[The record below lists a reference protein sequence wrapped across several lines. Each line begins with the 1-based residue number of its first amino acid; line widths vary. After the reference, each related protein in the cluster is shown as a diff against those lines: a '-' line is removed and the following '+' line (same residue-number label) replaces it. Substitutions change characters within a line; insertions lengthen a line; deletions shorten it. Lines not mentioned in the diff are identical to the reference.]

1 MSYTQV
7 MKNDAPVVL
16 GKGTFG
22 KVYLVEDASGNQFA
36 YKECNYYKYLHLTL
50 CEAKV
55 MTELRGCPQ
64 IVQLVDSVPVN
75 SIQYGK
81 GCNLVLELCDG
92 TLLDLLADSDG
103 KGLSESVVLDMIRDV
118 STGLAF
124 MRSKCIS
131 HCDLKME
138 NILYKVDDSSKSGYR
153 FLICDFGNVEFGDTM
168 KSFHRIQTHHYR
180 AGENLMKS
188 LDILSCDMASL
199 ACIIYESITDR
210 YLVNDSDEDEEGQL
224 ETHLN
229 AIGFDLIF
237 KSDID
242 LMHPV
247 NDLAVH
253 MYFDGIIEQKGFIE
267 QPESYFQRHL
277 DSLGYTYK
285 AEITNL
291 IQRMLLPVP
300 DKRIQAEEVKDLPF
314 ITEDE
319 EEFDNNYGLNAMIEA
334 LYAPIPFDIN
344 HALQWCQLIDL

>member
-7 MKNDAPVVL
+7 IKNDIPVVL

-22 KVYLVEDASGNQFA
+22 KVYLVEDESGNKFA
-36 YKECNYYKYLHLTL
+36 YKECNYYKYLNLTL
-50 CEAKV
+50 YEAEV
-55 MTELRGCPQ
+55 MKELLGCPQ
-64 IVQLVDSVPVN
+64 IVQLVDSVPV
-75 SIQYGK
+75 QYGK

-138 NILYKVDDSSKSGYR
+138 NILYKMDECSKSGYR
-153 FLICDFGNVEFGDTM
+153 FLIGDFGNAEFGDTM
-168 KSFHRIQTHHYR
+168 KSFHRIQSHHYR
-180 AGENLMKS
+180 SGENLMKS
-188 LDILSCDMASL
+188 LNISSCDMASL

-210 YLVNDSDEDEEGQL
+210 YLVNNSDQEEEAQL

-237 KSDID
+237 KSDIN

-253 MYFDGIIEQKGFIE
+253 MYFEGIIEKKGFIE
-267 QPESYFQRHL
+267 YPESHFQRHL
-277 DSLGYTYK
+277 VSLGYTHK
-285 AEITNL
+285 DEITNL

-300 DKRIQAEEVKDLPF
+300 EKRIQAEEVKDLPF

-319 EEFDNNYGLNAMIEA
+319 EEFDNNYGLNALIKA
-334 LYAPIPFDIN
+334 LYAPIPFDLN
-344 HALQWCQLIDL
+344 HALQWCQLIDV